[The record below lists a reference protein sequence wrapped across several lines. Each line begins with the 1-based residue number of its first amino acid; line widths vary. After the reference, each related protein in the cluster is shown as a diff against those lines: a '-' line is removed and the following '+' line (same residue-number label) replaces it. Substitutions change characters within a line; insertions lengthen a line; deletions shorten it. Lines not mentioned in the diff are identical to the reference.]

1 MKVLVVGGGGR
12 EHAIIRKLKESR
24 EATQLFAMP
33 GNAGIARDAACIPG
47 RADDVEAIVAAAL
60 EYEIDFVVVA
70 PDDPL
75 VLGAVIAYAV
85 NILMSMYEGWYF
97 PNSKSPGVA
106 GSRRPV
112 CLLLAYASLIALVAL
127 IVGMILP
134 ELIQSVSL
142 LIQELAPI
150 LQQLSVK
157 LNENLGPNQLAA
169 LSGLFAADG
178 TVNWQE
184 LAVKVINFLLAG
196 LGGVM
201 GSLMSLISATIST
214 AFTAIVSVIFSIY
227 LLMGKE
233 NLSRQIAKV
242 LKTYLKPSWYSRLL
256 YFLETLHNCFRRF
269 VVGQCTEAVILGL
282 LCMAGMLVFQFP
294 YASMV
299 GALIG
304 FTALIPVA
312 GAYIGAGVGAFL
324 IFTASPI
331 KALLFLVFI
340 SVLQQLEGNLIYPRV
355 VGSSIGLPGIWVLA
369 AVTIG
374 GGVLG
379 IGGMLLAVPLAAAF
393 YQILRDDVAKRNQE
407 TKA

>member
-1 MKVLVVGGGGR
+1 MKQEWKGPLRMGAVLFGLYLAVHYWERLASLASLAV
-12 EHAIIRKLKESR
+12 
-24 EATQLFAMP
+24 
-33 GNAGIARDAACIPG
+33 NAG
-47 RADDVEAIVAAAL
+47 
-60 EYEIDFVVVA
+60 F
-70 PDDPL
+70 PL

-97 PNSKSPGVA
+97 PNSASRAVEKT
-106 GSRRPV
+106 RRPV
-112 CLLLAYASLIALVAL
+112 CLLLAYASLIAIVVL
-127 IVGMILP
+127 IVQMILP
-134 ELIQSVSL
+134 ELIQSFTL
-142 LIQELAPI
+142 LLQETIPFLR
-150 LQQLSVK
+150 QLSVK
-157 LNENLGPNQLAA
+157 LNDLSPGQLAA

-184 LAVKVINFLLAG
+184 LAAKAVSLLLTG

-201 GSLMSLISATIST
+201 GSLVSLISATIST
-214 AFTAIVSVIFSIY
+214 AFTAIVSIIFSIY
-227 LLMGKE
+227 LLLEKE
-233 NLSRQIAKV
+233 TLSRQCALV
-242 LKTYLKPSWYSRLL
+242 LKTYMKPGWYSRLL
-256 YFLETLHNCFRRF
+256 YFLETLHRCFRRF

-282 LCMAGMLVFQFP
+282 LCMGGMVLFRFP

-312 GAYIGAGVGAFL
+312 GAYIGAGVGAFM
-324 IFTASPI
+324 IFTVSPI

-340 SVLQQLEGNLIYPRV
+340 SVLQQLEGNLIYPKV

-379 IGGMLLAVPLAAAF
+379 IGGMLLAVPLAATF
-393 YQILRDDVAKRNQE
+393 YQILRDDVVRRNPQTE
-407 TKA
+407 L

>member
-1 MKVLVVGGGGR
+1 MKQEWKGPLRVGAVLFGLYL
-12 EHAIIRKLKESR
+12 AIHYWEKLT
-24 EATQLFAMP
+24 AL
-33 GNAGIARDAACIPG
+33 AGL
-47 RADDVEAIVAAAL
+47 AL
-60 EYEIDFVVVA
+60 GAGF
-70 PDDPL
+70 PL

-112 CLLLAYASLIALVAL
+112 CLLLAYASLIALVVL
-127 IVGMILP
+127 IVRMILP
-134 ELIQSVSL
+134 ELIQSFTL
-142 LIQELAPI
+142 LLQELTP
-150 LQQLSVK
+150 LLRQLSVK
-157 LNENLGPNQLAA
+157 LNDLSPDQLAA

-178 TVNWQE
+178 TVNWHE
-184 LAVKVINFLLAG
+184 LATKTVNFLLAG

-201 GSLMSLISATIST
+201 GSLMSLISTTISA

>member
-1 MKVLVVGGGGR
+1 MNQNWKGPLRLGAVLFGLYL
-12 EHAIIRKLKESR
+12 AIHYWDKLS
-24 EATQLFAMP
+24 ALAVLTVS
-33 GNAGIARDAACIPG
+33 AG
-47 RADDVEAIVAAAL
+47 
-60 EYEIDFVVVA
+60 F
-70 PDDPL
+70 PL

-85 NILMSMYEGWYF
+85 NILMSAYERWYF
-97 PNSKSPGVA
+97 PKSQNRAVVT
-106 GSRRPV
+106 SRRPV

-127 IVGMILP
+127 IVRMILP
-134 ELIQSVSL
+134 ELIQSVTL
-142 LIQELAPI
+142 LLQELVPL
-150 LQQLSVK
+150 LQALSVK
-157 LNENLGPNQLAA
+157 INENQGQLA
-169 LSGLFAADG
+169 GLFASDG

-184 LAVKVINFLLAG
+184 LATKVINFLLAG

-201 GSLMSLISATIST
+201 GSLVSLVSATVSA

-233 NLSRQIAKV
+233 KLSQQCALV
-242 LKTYLKPSWYSRLL
+242 LKTYLRPGWYSRLL
-256 YFLETLHNCFRRF
+256 YFLETLHSCFRRF

-282 LCMAGMLVFQFP
+282 LCMGGMLLFRFP

-312 GAYIGAGVGAFL
+312 GAYIGAGVGAFM
-324 IFTASPI
+324 IFTVSPV
-331 KALLFLVFI
+331 KALLFLIFI
-340 SVLQQLEGNLIYPRV
+340 SVLQQLEGNLIYPKV

-379 IGGMLLAVPLAAAF
+379 IGGMLLAVPLAAAC
-393 YQILRDDVAKRNQE
+393 YQILRDDVARRNSGPSTKR
-407 TKA
+407 TSA

>member
-1 MKVLVVGGGGR
+1 MKQEWKGPLRFGAV
-12 EHAIIRKLKESR
+12 
-24 EATQLFAMP
+24 LFALYLAVHYWEWLS
-33 GNAGIARDAACIPG
+33 GLALLAVKAG
-47 RADDVEAIVAAAL
+47 
-60 EYEIDFVVVA
+60 F
-70 PDDPL
+70 PL

-97 PNSKSPGVA
+97 PKSQNQAVIR
-106 GSRRPV
+106 SRRPV
-112 CLLLAYASLIALVAL
+112 CLVLAYASLIGIVVL
-127 IVGMILP
+127 IVRMILP
-134 ELIQSVSL
+134 ELIQSVTL
-142 LIQELAPI
+142 LLEELTP
-150 LQQLSVK
+150 LLRQLSIK
-157 LNENLGPNQLAA
+157 LNDLSPDQLAA
-169 LSGLFAADG
+169 LSGMFAADG

-184 LAVKVINFLLAG
+184 LATKVVNFVLAG

-201 GSLMSLISATIST
+201 GSLVSLISATVSA

-227 LLMGKE
+227 LLTEKE
-233 NLSRQIAKV
+233 NLSRQGA
-242 LKTYLKPSWYSRLL
+242 LLMKTYLKPSWYSRLL

-282 LCMAGMLVFQFP
+282 LCMGGMLLFQFP

-299 GALIG
+299 GTLIG

-312 GAYIGAGVGAFL
+312 GAYIGAGVGAFM
-324 IFTASPI
+324 IFTVSPL

-340 SVLQQLEGNLIYPRV
+340 SVLQQLEGNLIYPKV

-379 IGGMLLAVPLAAAF
+379 IGGMLLAVPLAATF
-393 YQILRDDVAKRNQE
+393 YQVLRDDVAKRNRPAPR
-407 TKA
+407 TK

>member
-1 MKVLVVGGGGR
+1 MKQEWKGPLRFGAV
-12 EHAIIRKLKESR
+12 
-24 EATQLFAMP
+24 LFALYLAVHYWEWLS
-33 GNAGIARDAACIPG
+33 GLALLAVKAG
-47 RADDVEAIVAAAL
+47 
-60 EYEIDFVVVA
+60 F
-70 PDDPL
+70 PL

-97 PNSKSPGVA
+97 PKSQNQAVIR
-106 GSRRPV
+106 SRRPV
-112 CLLLAYASLIALVAL
+112 CLVLAYASLIGIVVL
-127 IVGMILP
+127 IVRMILP
-134 ELIQSVSL
+134 ELIQSVTL
-142 LIQELAPI
+142 LLEELTP
-150 LQQLSVK
+150 LLRQLSIK
-157 LNENLGPNQLAA
+157 LNDLSPDQLAA
-169 LSGLFAADG
+169 LSGMFAADG

-184 LAVKVINFLLAG
+184 LATKVVNFVLAG

-201 GSLMSLISATIST
+201 GSLVSLISATVSA

-227 LLMGKE
+227 LLTEKE
-233 NLSRQIAKV
+233 NLSRQGA
-242 LKTYLKPSWYSRLL
+242 LLMKTYLKPCWYSRLL

-282 LCMAGMLVFQFP
+282 LCMGGMLLFQFP

-299 GALIG
+299 GTLIG

-312 GAYIGAGVGAFL
+312 GAYIGAGVGAFM
-324 IFTASPI
+324 IFTVSPL

-340 SVLQQLEGNLIYPRV
+340 SVLQQLEGNLIYPKV

-379 IGGMLLAVPLAAAF
+379 IGGMLLAVPLAATF
-393 YQILRDDVAKRNQE
+393 YKVLRDDVAKRNRPAPR
-407 TKA
+407 TK

>member
-1 MKVLVVGGGGR
+1 MKQEWKGPLRFGAV
-12 EHAIIRKLKESR
+12 
-24 EATQLFAMP
+24 LFALYLAVHYWEWLS
-33 GNAGIARDAACIPG
+33 GLALLAVKAG
-47 RADDVEAIVAAAL
+47 
-60 EYEIDFVVVA
+60 F
-70 PDDPL
+70 PL

-97 PNSKSPGVA
+97 PKSQNQAVIR
-106 GSRRPV
+106 SRRPV
-112 CLLLAYASLIALVAL
+112 CLVLAYASLIGIVVL
-127 IVGMILP
+127 IVRMILP
-134 ELIQSVSL
+134 ELIQSVTL
-142 LIQELAPI
+142 LLEELTP
-150 LQQLSVK
+150 LLRQLSIK
-157 LNENLGPNQLAA
+157 LNDLSPDQLAA
-169 LSGLFAADG
+169 LSGMFAADG

-184 LAVKVINFLLAG
+184 LATKVVNFVLAG

-201 GSLMSLISATIST
+201 GSLVSLISATVSA

-227 LLMGKE
+227 LLTEKE
-233 NLSRQIAKV
+233 NLSRQGE
-242 LKTYLKPSWYSRLL
+242 LLMKTYLKPCWYSRLL

-282 LCMAGMLVFQFP
+282 LCMGGMLLFQFP

-299 GALIG
+299 GTLIG

-312 GAYIGAGVGAFL
+312 GAYIGAGVGAFM
-324 IFTASPI
+324 IFTVSPL

-340 SVLQQLEGNLIYPRV
+340 SVLQQLEGNLIYPKV

-379 IGGMLLAVPLAAAF
+379 IGGMLLAVPLAATF
-393 YQILRDDVAKRNQE
+393 YQVLRDDVAKRNRPAPR
-407 TKA
+407 TK

>member
-1 MKVLVVGGGGR
+1 MKQEWKTPLRIGAVLFGLYLAVHYWR
-12 EHAIIRKLKESR
+12 NLSAL
-24 EATQLFAMP
+24 
-33 GNAGIARDAACIPG
+33 
-47 RADDVEAIVAAAL
+47 AAL
-60 EYEIDFVVVA
+60 ALGASF
-70 PDDPL
+70 PL
-75 VLGAVIAYAV
+75 MLGAVIAYAV
-85 NILMSMYEGWYF
+85 NILMSMYERWYF
-97 PNSKSPGVA
+97 PNSKSQAVLR
-106 GSRRPV
+106 SRRPV

-142 LIQELAPI
+142 LIQELTPI

-169 LSGLFAADG
+169 LSGLFSADG

-184 LAVKVINFLLAG
+184 LAVKVVNFLLAG

-233 NLSRQIAKV
+233 TLSRQCALV
-242 LKTYLKPSWYSRLL
+242 LKTYLKPGWYSRLL

-269 VVGQCTEAVILGL
+269 VVGQCTEAIILGL
-282 LCMAGMLVFQFP
+282 LCMGGMMLFRFP

-299 GALIG
+299 GTLIG

-312 GAYIGAGVGAFL
+312 GAYIGTGVGAFM
-324 IFTASPI
+324 IFTVSPI

-340 SVLQQLEGNLIYPRV
+340 SVLQQLEGNLIYPKV

-379 IGGMLLAVPLAAAF
+379 VGGMLLAVPLAATF
-393 YQILRDDVAKRNQE
+393 YQILRDDVARRNSDVIQHKE
-407 TKA
+407 VPQ